1 MNILKTNYL
10 YLKIVWSG
18 FFAISELKTGYNLF
32 KFQNLELSLIKIKV
46 FISYSY
52 TKSINKID
60 LMIKNFDYNL
70 IKKNI
75 FCKRKKSY
83 YLYYIRAPSSGQ
95 TSSRKPIHGHSWTQ
109 TRVRLLWWVNQDLWH
124 GVHCRLY
131 RRQEP
136 PSGSTSPSCYRTPEI
151 CKE

>member
-1 MNILKTNYL
+1 MKINYL

-18 FFAISELKTGYNLF
+18 FFAELKTGYNLF

-75 FCKRKKSY
+75 FCKRKNPIT
-83 YLYYIRAPSSGQ
+83 YITFVHRHQGRPHLVNPYMVTAGP
-95 TSSRKPIHGHSWTQ
+95 KPVYDYFG
-109 TRVRLLWWVNQDLWH
+109 
-124 GVHCRLY
+124 G
-131 RRQEP
+131 
-136 PSGSTSPSCYRTPEI
+136 
-151 CKE
+151 